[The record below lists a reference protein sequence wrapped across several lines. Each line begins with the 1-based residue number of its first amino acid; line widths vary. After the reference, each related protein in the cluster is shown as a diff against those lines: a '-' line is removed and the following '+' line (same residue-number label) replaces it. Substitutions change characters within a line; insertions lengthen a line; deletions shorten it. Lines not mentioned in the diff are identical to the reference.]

1 VTTDLAEAQSG
12 SAPASAA
19 ASIAEIDNAPSGP
32 LEADAV
38 SAVLAAH
45 FGADATG
52 DSLAPPADSRPLRA
66 ALRAAAPRMSALSDD
81 VRARFD
87 AGACGI
93 LVTHLGI
100 ADLPVDLQRKVIY
113 GFSVLLGDVRWTHPI
128 DDRVVWDVKR
138 AEDAPEAGPARYSS
152 FSENDR
158 EAEYHTDAS
167 FAAFPDRFFLLHSVR
182 QAHCGGGE
190 TFLTDARNL
199 RAELERT
206 PEGREAVRVLSEND
220 FPMRVPKAFRKEG
233 DASPDGYLYSPII
246 AGGSIWRFRKDKVEK
261 GLVARPSHAT
271 PEVRRALD
279 LLYETLE
286 SRSDEFR
293 AAIPTDAVLIVD
305 NHLALHGRT
314 AFTDPGR
321 HLLRARF
328 HKAASYT

>member
-1 VTTDLAEAQSG
+1 VTSDLAEAQYG
-12 SAPASAA
+12 SAPTAS
-19 ASIAEIDNAPSGP
+19 SIAEIDNAASGP

-38 SAVLAAH
+38 SAVLAEH
-45 FGADATG
+45 FGAEAGG
-52 DSLAPPADSRPLRA
+52 DSLAPPADSVPLRA
-66 ALRAAAPRMSALSDD
+66 ALRAAAPRMSALSDE

-87 AGACGI
+87 DGACGI
-93 LVTHLGI
+93 LVRNLGI
-100 ADLPVDLQRKVIY
+100 SALDVDLQRKAIY

-138 AEDAPEAGPARYSS
+138 AETVDAGPARYSS

-167 FAAFPDRFFLLHSVR
+167 FAAFPDRYFLLHSVQ
-182 QAHCGGGE
+182 QAEGEGGE

-246 AGGSIWRFRKDKVEK
+246 AGGSIWRFRKDKIEK
-261 GLVARPSHAT
+261 GLEAKPDHAT
-271 PEVRRALD
+271 PEVRQALD
-279 LLYETLE
+279 LLYQQLE
-286 SRSDEFR
+286 GRTDEFR
-293 AAIPTDAVLIVD
+293 AAIPTDGVLIVD
-305 NHLALHGRT
+305 NHVALHGRT
-314 AFTDPGR
+314 AFADPGR

-328 HKAASYT
+328 HKAASYS